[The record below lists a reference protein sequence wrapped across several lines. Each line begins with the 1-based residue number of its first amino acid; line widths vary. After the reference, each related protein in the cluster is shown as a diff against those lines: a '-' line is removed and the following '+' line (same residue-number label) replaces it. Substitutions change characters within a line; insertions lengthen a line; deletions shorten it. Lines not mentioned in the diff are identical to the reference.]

1 MPRRLGYREGRCMT
15 CRHPEVA
22 RINYL
27 LVSGGASL
35 RPLAAK
41 FNLSVNSLHYHRH
54 KHISP
59 EYVAAVRIG
68 PLESEEQLRDLCAK
82 NGVSVVENLRA
93 INAGVTSRWLAAL
106 ESGSD
111 DVFIALTGQIRK
123 NLELLAKLTK
133 ELVQPGTVVTTH
145 TTIQLFEAPRYVEAI
160 AALSAALRP
169 YPEARAAAVAALRGL
184 ETGSTTAPLI
194 EARPEPREA
203 A

>member
-1 MPRRLGYREGRCMT
+1 
-15 CRHPEVA
+15 
-22 RINYL
+22 
-27 LVSGGASL
+27 
-35 RPLAAK
+35 
-41 FNLSVNSLHYHRH
+41 
-54 KHISP
+54 
-59 EYVAAVRIG
+59 
-68 PLESEEQLRDLCAK
+68 
-82 NGVSVVENLRA
+82 LRA

-133 ELVQPGTVVTTH
+133 ELMQPGTVVTTH
-145 TTIQLFEAPRYVEAI
+145 TTIQLFEAPQYVEAI

-194 EARPEPREA
+194 EVPLEPREA

>member
-1 MPRRLGYREGRCMT
+1 MT

-41 FNLSVNSLHYHRH
+41 FNLSVNSLHHHRH
-54 KHISP
+54 NHISR

-68 PLESEEQLRDLCAK
+68 PLESEEQLRDLCA
-82 NGVSVVENLRA
+82 NQGVSVVENLRA

-106 ESGSD
+106 EAGSD

-133 ELVQPGTVVTTH
+133 ELVPSATVVTNQ
-145 TTIQLFEAPRYVEAI
+145 TTIQLFEAPQYIEAI
-160 AALSAALRP
+160 AVLCAALRP
-169 YPEARAAAVAALRGL
+169 YPEARAAAAAALRRVRPGNTEQL
-184 ETGSTTAPLI
+184 L
-194 EARPEPREA
+194 EARSEPSKA